1 MSEYQNSPLDPSS
14 HQRLYEVTGDI
25 PILVFGNRD
34 HSTPIYL
41 LVVMADRHGMSRA
54 SGSDWT

>member
-1 MSEYQNSPLDPSS
+1 LDPSS